1 MMEASVDQM
10 RNLPHIAS
18 LALNEPLL
26 IEPAYAR
33 VFFCALGKQLGV
45 GRLIDSATNTI
56 FGSDQMGEVAA
67 SYGPGRATVSDGGYD
82 VQNRIA
88 ILPISGS
95 LVSRSAYLRPYSGM
109 TGYNGIVSR
118 LQAAISDPGVDGIL
132 LDMDT
137 PGGMVA
143 GGFDAADMIA
153 RLRDIKPIWSLAN
166 DMTCSAGQL
175 LSSACSRRLVT
186 QTAKTGSIGVL
197 MGHSNYAGNLEQEGI
212 EITLIFSGAHKVDG
226 NPWGKLPEDV
236 RDTFQ
241 QKMDAIRQ
249 TFAEKVSA
257 YTGLSVKA
265 VLDTEAAVYT
275 GKESITV
282 GLADELVI
290 NTDALG
296 VMREALS
303 NSKIIRSIGGQM
315 SANTTQPVATGPE
328 NQVTLEGGAVQPV
341 AVLPGDKD
349 TAAVVQAAIVAENAR
364 IMGIMDCA
372 EASGREVSARALA
385 GTPGMSV
392 EDAQR
397 ILATMPQSAQVRT
410 ETSLDLLMETSPEA
424 LGPGKGGDK
433 DNDLMNTP
441 V

>member
-1 MMEASVDQM
+1 MDQT

-33 VFFCALGKQLGV
+33 VFFCALGKLLGV
-45 GRLIDSATNTI
+45 GRLIDSTTNTV
-56 FGSDQMGEVAA
+56 FGPAQMDEVTAA
-67 SYGPGRATVSDGGYD
+67 YGDGRMTATDNGYD
-82 VQNRIA
+82 IQNRIA
-88 ILPISGS
+88 IVPISGT
-95 LVSRSAYLRPYSGM
+95 LVTRSGSLRPYSGM
-109 TGYNGIVSR
+109 TGYNGIVAR
-118 LQAAISDPGVDGIL
+118 LQSAISDPDVDGIL

-143 GGFDAADMIA
+143 GAFDAADVIS
-153 RLRDIKPIWSLAN
+153 RLRETKPIWSLAN

-175 LSSACSRRLVT
+175 LASACSRRLVT

-197 MGHSNYAGNLEQEGI
+197 MGHSNYAGRLEQEGM

-226 NPWGKLPEDV
+226 NPFGKLPPDV
-236 RDTFQ
+236 RESFQ

-249 TFAEKVSA
+249 MFAEKVAA
-257 YTGLSVKA
+257 YTGLSVQA
-265 VLDTEAAVYT
+265 VLDTEAAVYA
-275 GKESITV
+275 GRESIDV

-303 NSKIIRSIGGQM
+303 NSNISWSIGGQM
-315 SANTTQPVATGPE
+315 SESTTNPVVTGQENPE
-328 NQVTLEGGAVQPV
+328 FAGVILGVDPTAEAVS
-341 AVLPGDKD
+341 
-349 TAAVVQAAIVAENAR
+349 AAIAAENAR
-364 IMGIMDCA
+364 IMGIMDCE
-372 EASGREVSARALA
+372 EAAGREATARALA
-385 GTPGMSV
+385 STPGMTV
-392 EDAQR
+392 EAAQR
-397 ILATMPQSAQVRT
+397 ILATMPQSVQVRT
-410 ETSLDLLMETSPEA
+410 ETSLDLLMENSPEA
-424 LGPGKGGDK
+424 LGPGRSDDK

>member
-1 MMEASVDQM
+1 MDQM

-18 LALNEPLL
+18 MALNEPLL
-26 IEPAYAR
+26 MEPAYAR
-33 VFFCALGKQLGV
+33 VFFCALGKQLGA
-45 GRLIDSATNTI
+45 GRLIDSVTNTV
-56 FGSDQMGEVAA
+56 FGPAQMDEVAA
-67 SYGPGRATVSDGGYD
+67 AYGAGRVTVSDNGYEIQD
-82 VQNRIA
+82 RIA
-88 ILPISGS
+88 IVPISGT
-95 LVSRSAYLRPYSGM
+95 LVSRLGSLRPYSGM

-118 LQAAISDPGVDGIL
+118 LQAAIDDPGVDGVL

-137 PGGMVA
+137 PGGLVA

-153 RLRDIKPIWSLAN
+153 RLREAKPIWSLAN

-175 LSSACSRRLVT
+175 LASACTRRLVT

-226 NPWGKLPEDV
+226 NPYGKLPKDV
-236 RDTFQ
+236 RDSLQ

-249 TFAEKVSA
+249 MFAEKVSA
-257 YTGLSVKA
+257 YTSLSVKA

-275 GKESITV
+275 GRESVDV

-290 NTDALG
+290 NTDALS

-303 NSKIIRSIGGQM
+303 NSSLTRSIGGQM
-315 SANTTQPVATGPE
+315 SENTTQTVATAPE
-328 NQVTLEGGAVQPV
+328 NAELPVVTQPAAAVPGEDLVQA
-341 AVLPGDKD
+341 AVS
-349 TAAVVQAAIVAENAR
+349 AAVVAENVR
-364 IMGIMDCA
+364 IMGILDCE
-372 EASGREVSARALA
+372 EAAGREASARALA
-385 GTPGMSV
+385 GTAGMTV
-392 EDAQR
+392 EAAQK

-410 ETSLDLLMETSPEA
+410 ETSLDLLMQNSPEA
-424 LGPGKGGDK
+424 LSPGQGSDK

-441 V
+441 I